1 MISRLMRGAP
11 VLLFAVLLACSG
23 DARSAEDQPDSS
35 SQPSANEGRDLE
47 TLSNYKLTMDDLHKW
62 ARANTAVSAIARQ
75 RPDLEEEMAT
85 NAEEASIEGMADK
98 LNSVPDV
105 REAIESNGL
114 SARQFTVITFTVM
127 QVAMAQ
133 MALQQ
138 GVPADSFAARAGINP
153 GNLEFYEAN
162 RVEIDQL
169 MQQLQSA
176 GRRP

>member
-1 MISRLMRGAP
+1 MINRLMRGAP
-11 VLLFAVLLACSG
+11 VLLFAGLLACSG
-23 DARSAEDQPDSS
+23 DARSTEDQPDTS
-35 SQPSANEGRDLE
+35 SQLSSREGRDLE
-47 TLSNYKLTMDDLHKW
+47 TLSTYELTMEDLHKW
-62 ARANTAVSAIARQ
+62 ARANTAVSAITRQ
-75 RPDLEEEMAT
+75 RPDLEEQMAI
-85 NAEEASIEGMADK
+85 NPEEASIDGLADK
-98 LNSVPDV
+98 LNNVPDV
-105 REAIESNGL
+105 RDAIQSNGL

-153 GNLEFYEAN
+153 GNLDFYEAN